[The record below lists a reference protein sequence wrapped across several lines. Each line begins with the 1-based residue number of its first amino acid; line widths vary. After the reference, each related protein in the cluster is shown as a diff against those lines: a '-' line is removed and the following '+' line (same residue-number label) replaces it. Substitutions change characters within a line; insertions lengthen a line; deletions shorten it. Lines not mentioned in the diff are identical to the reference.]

1 MLIPDLTK
9 SYVPS
14 VIAILAD
21 LLNSELLAPP
31 TDTDTQEKTSQNTI
45 INITLE

>member
-14 VIAILAD
+14 VIAILTE

-31 TDTDTQEKTSQNTI
+31 TDTDTQATAANNTI
-45 INITLE
+45 INIT

>member
-9 SYVPS
+9 YYVPS
-14 VIAILAD
+14 VIDILTE

-31 TDTDTQEKTSQNTI
+31 ADIDTQETTAQNTI
-45 INITLE
+45 INIT